1 METPDNSPRRPY
13 LLRAFYDELI
23 VRKLTP
29 YLLVD
34 STEPNVKLPPG
45 QGCDGRIVLNL
56 GPYAVEN
63 LQLGNHEV
71 SFNASFNYIPYHVI
85 VPMKAVLAI
94 YAKEDG
100 EGIVFEKEAAYDIE
114 HKTISGT
121 HNENPVATSSNL
133 TLVVNKDGKQQ
144 DDKSLSDNNN
154 QQPPPRGSRPTLRIV
169 K

>member
-1 METPDNSPRRPY
+1 METPEISPRRPY

-23 VRKLTP
+23 NNQLTP

-34 STEPNVKLPPG
+34 STDPNVKLPPG

-56 GPYAVEN
+56 SPYAVEN

-94 YAKEDG
+94 YAKENG
-100 EGIVFEKEAAYDIE
+100 EGMVFEKEAAYDVE
-114 HKTISGT
+114 SKTISD
-121 HNENPVATSSNL
+121 NENPVTTSSNL
-133 TLVVNKDGKQQ
+133 TLVANKDEGQQ
-144 DDKSLSDNNN
+144 DDKSLSDDDN
-154 QQPPPRGSRPTLRIV
+154 QRPPPRGNRPTLRIV